1 MLINGRVRQQEDFA
15 SKSISL
21 LSGILRIS
29 GADSRRRADP
39 EEAALPATTLWL
51 FL

>member
-21 LSGILRIS
+21 LSGILNIS